1 MKATFI
7 IVNWNTRDL
16 TAQAVESIL
25 RFESSPAAETAGA
38 QASDVEIIVVDNHSS
53 DGSAAFLA
61 DRFPGIRILA
71 NKENLGFAKANNLGA
86 QAASGDWII
95 LFNSDAYL
103 TGPVFDA
110 MRLAAER
117 IGGAPAGPAHPVI
130 LTCKLKYPDGSD
142 QLCAMSFPSLAGYLR
157 QVNSDTATATLRML
171 AEPESRP
178 GETVAV
184 DWVTGAFLMVPRT
197 AYLDLGGLDPSI
209 FMYAEDMDFCRK
221 AAERGIRSFQV
232 KTVSAVHIGGGSIDY
247 QSARALL
254 LTDAGRLAYFRRW
267 HGRLGASAL
276 RGIFIYR
283 SLTRAAL
290 FAATGILRGDAVRM
304 SRARVH
310 ARGLAGLLGF
320 K

>member
-1 MKATFI
+1 VKASFI

-25 RFESSPAAETAGA
+25 RFEAAADA
-38 QASDVEIIVVDNHSS
+38 EIIVVDNHSS
-53 DGSAAFLA
+53 DGSAAYLM
-61 DRFPGIRILA
+61 DRFPGVRILA
-71 NKENLGFAKANNLGA
+71 NKENLGFAKANNQGA
-86 QAASGDWII
+86 QAASGEWIV

-103 TGPVFDA
+103 TSPVFDA
-110 MRLAAER
+110 MQRAAEG
-117 IGGAPAGPAHPVI
+117 IGGGNANPVI
-130 LTCKLKYPDGSD
+130 LTCKLKYPDGAD

-157 QVNSDTATATLRML
+157 EVNSDTATATLRML

-178 GETVAV
+178 GGIAAV
-184 DWVTGAFLMVPRT
+184 DWVTGAFLMVPRQ

-267 HGRLGASAL
+267 HGLLGASAL

-290 FAATGILRGDAVRM
+290 FTAMGIFRGDATRL

-310 ARGLAGLLGF
+310 ARGLAGLLGLR
-320 K
+320 